1 MDGRDSFDA
10 TVKASDAVADDAYD
24 DNELVL
30 GNLGNDFD
38 EEEWTW

>member
-1 MDGRDSFDA
+1 MDDRDSFDA
-10 TVKASDAVADDAYD
+10 TVKTSDAVADDTYD
-24 DNELVL
+24 DGELLL